1 MSPGSLALEGF
12 TWPPPVAQT
21 SAGTNLSSRI
31 LVPFRLYW
39 SAVVMIADFIAA
51 GDQSGCALLSNAAI
65 PLRNWPGRKN
75 VDPGAENIRLED
87 SRASTARSPGGER
100 CNRWGSF
107 GANDCSF
114 EHNCGCGGRA
124 RMVYPSISRFTRIM
138 AAPPASFT
146 VFPLST
152 LAIPPPLSHNTTF
165 PFTSVL
171 ANEPGPHRAASS
183 SFAPGYI
190 KGNKVGGKLWTWK
203 ADSPDNCSPF
213 PSTAVAFM
221 VLSIVLAPTV
231 RIHGA
236 SLDKVE

>member
-1 MSPGSLALEGF
+1 
-12 TWPPPVAQT
+12 
-21 SAGTNLSSRI
+21 
-31 LVPFRLYW
+31 
-39 SAVVMIADFIAA
+39 MIADFIAA

-87 SRASTARSPGGER
+87 SRASTVRSPGGER

-107 GANDCSF
+107 GANNCSF
-114 EHNCGCGGRA
+114 EHNCGCGE
-124 RMVYPSISRFTRIM
+124 RM
-138 AAPPASFT
+138 
-146 VFPLST
+146 
-152 LAIPPPLSHNTTF
+152 
-165 PFTSVL
+165 L
-171 ANEPGPHRAASS
+171 ANEPGPHSAASS
-183 SFAPGYI
+183 SFAPGYT
-190 KGNKVGGKLWTWK
+190 KGNKVGGKLSTWK

-236 SLDKVE
+236 SFDKVE